1 MSFPSA
7 PVLRAMLVLA
17 ALAAPI
23 SLPAC
28 KHKAETTQAPFTADA
43 ARQRAAELERQLV
56 KQPQNDAAALELAN
70 LQWLHLRA
78 TAKALPTFDRLAARG
93 NPYAQVARM
102 IIADARLDLVTVR
115 SMAHALIKG
124 AAAPGLTPA
133 DVAER
138 AALAELG
145 ARYLGENHG
154 ELPDDDLDFS
164 RFFTEAMALALPV
177 AVTQPL
183 QSQRAGIARRL
194 DQPYLAYY
202 DAQGCVRA
210 WQVGKVEGHLEAF
223 ELRRA
228 AADPAAFEPDPQAVL
243 TPLSCVVRTWNPTP
257 RAGMRRMRSY
267 LDVPGEQLT
276 LSISSQEAIRVY
288 LDGAPI
294 HRSDRSDRWP
304 RGDNTLELTLKPGLH
319 RLDVHTAVPR
329 EKVWVLVRATDHR
342 GQAVP
347 ASAEAKSPLAPAFTG
362 QPVRPRSP
370 FFPYAQGPIAG
381 PSYAPLRMLLAA
393 SDAMADANSDDAE
406 GFIKAL
412 RHAGPNFAEGELLV
426 AAFETGD
433 PTRDRSTSTARQRA
447 AIERALAIDPN
458 LARARIRLL
467 EMGLERGETSEV
479 LDAVTALGDK
489 ALRNVPGEL
498 LRYQA
503 YLARGNEFQS
513 DAALARAAAIH
524 PEHCAV
530 LKAQRVVAQRRGD
543 VAAEDALAAKV
554 ETCPGTTG
562 TRARLAAR
570 RGRRDEARALYKKL
584 LDRTPD
590 DVDVMA
596 ELAELAIS
604 DDKLDEAL
612 GYRRKILGL
621 NPYATSM
628 HVAIADLQARMG
640 DPAAARASVGEALV
654 RVPQSMAMWQVAQ
667 NIGIP
672 DDLEA
677 LRVDGLPIVAAY
689 RAGKHDHAGVGEVLV
704 LDRSVT
710 RVYPDGSQRHIIHT
724 ITELRSKEAIDRYGE
739 IEPREGTRTLT
750 LHSIKAD
757 GRVFEP
763 ESIPEKDGLSLRGL
777 QIGDFV
783 EYEFMFE
790 REELGL
796 LPGYVDLSTFR
807 FQSPETPFHISE
819 MIVAH
824 PSDMPLKA
832 ELRAGAPQAVV
843 TRLAAAAGQGEL
855 TVQHWRVDRSPR
867 LGVEP
872 QMRNSL
878 FEVPS
883 VRVYSDVDTAAWLS
897 ALGLRI
903 YTGQRSNLELRQ
915 LTRKLIAG
923 KTSPRARLEALHRW
937 VVENVEEVGEL
948 TVPATL
954 TLSARK
960 GSGMI
965 LLKTM
970 LREAGL
976 RAELW
981 IARDNFGAD
990 LKPGGNPLFESYDSP
1005 YLAVWTGD
1013 GETPTMVITGSK
1025 VLPLGYLVP
1034 GLSGAAGFRIPL
1046 SESDKAPGAVRFP
1059 VRPAALADRRSYRVR
1074 LELGRDGSGRVEG
1087 SIELQGMEAAA
1098 WRDVLRNLDRDRIN
1112 DGFERAELSVLF
1124 PGATVE
1130 LADLQ
1135 IEQEKQLDAP
1145 LRLHFQGGIRGAL
1158 VAQGGELLMR
1168 AATVPLN
1175 VGLGYTALPER
1186 KTGYAI
1192 PYAPLLDAEV
1202 TIQIAGAKFTGTP
1215 SAETIDTPQGSYH
1228 RSVELGAEG
1237 LTVRT
1242 RATLG
1247 TGVFGP
1253 EVYPALASLTRR
1265 VKAAEDQVI
1274 RAR

>member
-1 MSFPSA
+1 
-7 PVLRAMLVLA
+7 MLALA
-17 ALAAPI
+17 ALAAPL
-23 SLPAC
+23 SLAAC
-28 KHKAETTQAPFTADA
+28 KHKGETTHAPFTADA
-43 ARQRAAELERQLV
+43 AKARAAELEKQLARN
-56 KQPQNDAAALELAN
+56 PQDDVAALELAS
-70 LQWLHLRA
+70 LQWLHLRQ
-78 TAKALPTFDRLAARG
+78 TARAVPTFDRLAAKD
-93 NPYAQVARM
+93 NPYAQLARM
-102 IIADARLDLVTVR
+102 LIADARLDLATVR
-115 SMAHALIKG
+115 AMAHALIKG
-124 AAAPGLTPA
+124 AAKPGLPSQ
-133 DVAER
+133 VQAER

-164 RFFTEAMALALPV
+164 RFFAEVERLPLPV
-177 AVTQPL
+177 AVSQPL
-183 QSQRAGIARRL
+183 LSQRAAIARRL
-194 DQPYLAYY
+194 DQPYLGYY

-210 WQVGKVEGHLEAF
+210 WSVGKVEGHLEAF

-228 AADPAAFEPDPQAVL
+228 AADPGAFEADPQAVL
-243 TPLSCVVRTWNPTP
+243 TPLSCVVRTWNPTA
-257 RAGMRRMRSY
+257 RAGMRRMRSF
-267 LDVPGEQLT
+267 LNVPGEQLT
-276 LSISSQEAIRVY
+276 LDISSQEAVRVY
-288 LDGAPI
+288 LDGALI

-304 RGDNTLELTLKPGLH
+304 RGDNTLVMAVKPGVH

-329 EKVWVLVRATDHR
+329 EKVWVLVRATDHA
-342 GQAVP
+342 GKAVP
-347 ASAEAKSPLAPAFTG
+347 ASATATGAAAPAFTG
-362 QPVRPRSP
+362 PAVRPASP
-370 FFPYAQGPIAG
+370 FFPYDKGPLAG

-412 RHAGPNFAEGELLV
+412 RHAGPSFAEGELLV

-433 PTRDRSTSTARQRA
+433 PTRDRGASTARQRA
-447 AIERALAIDPN
+447 AIERALAIDP
-458 LARARIRLL
+458 RIRLL

-479 LDAVTALGDK
+479 LDALTALGKD
-489 ALRNVPGEL
+489 ALRGVPGEL

-503 YLARGNEFQS
+503 FLARGNEFQS
-513 DAALARAAAIH
+513 DAALARAAALH

-530 LKAQRVVAQRRGD
+530 LKAQRGVAQRRGD
-543 VAAEDALAAKV
+543 VAAEDTLAAKV

-584 LDRTPD
+584 LERTPD
-590 DVDVMA
+590 DVEVMA
-596 ELAELAIS
+596 ELADLAVS
-604 DDKLDEAL
+604 DDKIDEAL
-612 GYRRKILGL
+612 AYRRQILGL

-628 HVAIADLQARMG
+628 HVAIADLQASKG
-640 DPAAARASVGEALV
+640 DAAGARASVNEAIA
-654 RVPQSMAMWQVAQ
+654 RVPQSMAVWQVAQ

-689 RAGKHDHAGVGEVLV
+689 RATKHDNEGVGEVLV

-739 IEPREGTRTLT
+739 MEIREGTRTLT

-807 FQSPETPFHISE
+807 FQSADTPFHISE

-824 PSDMPLKA
+824 PKSMALKA
-832 ELRAGAPQAVV
+832 EARAGAPQAKV
-843 TRLAAAAGQGEL
+843 TQMSTPQGEL
-855 TVQHWRVDRSPR
+855 TVSHWRVDRSPR

-878 FEVPS
+878 FEIPS
-883 VRVYSDVDTAAWLS
+883 VRVYSEVDTAAWLS

-915 LTRKLIAG
+915 LTRKLITG
-923 KTSPRARLEALHRW
+923 KTTARARLEALHRW
-937 VVENVEEVGEL
+937 VVENIEEVGEL

-990 LKPGGNPLFESYDSP
+990 LKPAGNPLFESYDSP
-1005 YLAVWTGD
+1005 YLAVWTGE
-1013 GETPTMVITGSK
+1013 GEAPVMVITGSK
-1025 VLPLGYLVP
+1025 VLPIGYLVP

-1046 SESDKAPGAVRFP
+1046 NENDPAPGSVKFP
-1059 VRPAALADRRSYRVR
+1059 TRPAALADRRSYRMK
-1074 LELGRDGSGRVEG
+1074 LELGRDGTGRVEG
-1087 SIELQGMEAAA
+1087 TIELQGMEAAA

-1145 LRLHFQGGIRGAL
+1145 LRLVFTGGIRGAV

-1168 AATVPLN
+1168 AAIVPLN

-1202 TIQIAGAKFTGTP
+1202 TIQIAGAKFTATP
-1215 SAETIDTPQGSYH
+1215 SAETITTPQGSYK
-1228 RSVELGAEG
+1228 RSVEATSEG
-1237 LTVRT
+1237 LTIRT
-1242 RATLG
+1242 AATLS

-1253 EVYPALASLTRR
+1253 EVYPALASLTRK

>member
-1 MSFPSA
+1 
-7 PVLRAMLVLA
+7 MLALA

-23 SLPAC
+23 SLSAC
-28 KHKAETTQAPFTADA
+28 KHRGEATTAPFTESA
-43 ARQRAAELERQLV
+43 AKARASELEKHLARH
-56 KQPQNDAAALELAN
+56 PDDDPAALELAS

-78 TAKALPTFDRLAARG
+78 TAKAVPTFDRLASKG
-93 NPYAQVARM
+93 NPYAQLARLL
-102 IIADARLDLVTVR
+102 IADARLDLATVR
-115 SMAHALIKG
+115 TQAQALIKG
-124 AAAPGLTPA
+124 AGKPGLGPA
-133 DVAER
+133 DAAER
-138 AALAELG
+138 AALAELA

-154 ELPDDDLDFS
+154 ELPDDDVNFS
-164 RFFTEAMALALPV
+164 RFFAEVERTPLPV
-177 AVTQPL
+177 AVSQPL
-183 QSQRAGIARRL
+183 LSQRASIARRL
-194 DQPYLAYY
+194 DQPYLGYY

-228 AADPAAFEPDPQAVL
+228 AADPGAFEVDPEAVL
-243 TPLSCVVRTWNPTP
+243 TPLSCVVRTWNPTS

-267 LDVPGEQLT
+267 LSVPGEQLT
-276 LSISSQEAIRVY
+276 LTISSQEAVRVY

-304 RGDNTLELTLKPGLH
+304 RGDNTLVMTVKPGVH

-329 EKVWVLVRATDHR
+329 EKVWVLVRATDHA
-342 GQAVP
+342 GKAVP
-347 ASAEAKSPLAPAFTG
+347 ASATATGAAAPPFTG
-362 QPVRPRSP
+362 LPVRPASP
-370 FFPYAQGPIAG
+370 FFPYERGPLAG
-381 PSYAPLRMLLAA
+381 PGYAPLRMFLAA

-412 RHAGPNFAEGELLV
+412 RHAGPSFAEGELLV

-433 PTRDRSTSTARQRA
+433 PSRDRGASTARQRA
-447 AIERALAIDPN
+447 AIERALALDPG
-458 LARARIRLL
+458 LARAGIRLL

-479 LDAVTALGDK
+479 LDALTALGKD

-498 LRYQA
+498 LRHAA

-513 DAALARAAAIH
+513 DAALARAAAMH
-524 PEHCAV
+524 PDHCAV
-530 LKAQRVVAQRRGD
+530 LRAQRGVAQRRGD
-543 VAAEDALAAKV
+543 VAAEDALAVKV

-562 TRARLAAR
+562 VRAQLAAR
-570 RGRRDEARALYKKL
+570 RGRHDEARALYQKL
-584 LDRTPD
+584 LARTPD

-596 ELAELAIS
+596 ELAELAVS
-604 DDKLDEAL
+604 DGKLDEAL
-612 GYRRKILGL
+612 AYRRQILAL

-628 HVAIADLQARMG
+628 HVAIADLQASKG
-640 DPAAARASVGEALV
+640 DAAGARASVGEALA
-654 RVPQSMAMWQVAQ
+654 RVPQSMAVWQVAQ

-677 LRVDGLPIVAAY
+677 LRVDGLPIVQAY
-689 RAGKHDHAGVGEVLV
+689 RAAKLGHDGVGEVLV

-739 IEPREGTRTLT
+739 MEIREGTRTLT

-763 ESIPEKDGLSLRGL
+763 ESIPEKEGLSLRGL

-807 FQSPETPFHISE
+807 FQSPDTPFHISE

-824 PSDMPLKA
+824 PKSMALKA
-832 ELRAGAPQAVV
+832 EARAGAPQPKV
-843 TRLAAAAGQGEL
+843 TQMSTPQGEL
-855 TVQHWRVDRSPR
+855 TVSHWRVDRSPR

-878 FEVPS
+878 YEVPS
-883 VRVYSDVDTAAWLS
+883 VRVYSEVDTADWLS

-923 KTSPRARLEALHRW
+923 KKTARARLEAVHRW

-960 GSGMI
+960 GSGML

-970 LREAGL
+970 LREAGV

-990 LKPGGNPLFESYDSP
+990 LKPDGNPLFESYDSP
-1005 YLAVWTGD
+1005 YLAVWTGEGD
-1013 GETPTMVITGSK
+1013 APIMVITGSK

-1046 SESDKAPGAVRFP
+1046 SEGDPAPGSVKFP
-1059 VRPAALADRRSYRVR
+1059 ARPAALADRRSYRVK
-1074 LELGRDGSGRVEG
+1074 LELGRDGTGRVEG

-1145 LRLHFQGGIRGAL
+1145 LRLVFSGGIRGAV

-1192 PYAPLLDAEV
+1192 PYAPLLDTEV
-1202 TIQIAGAKFTGTP
+1202 TIQIAGAKFTAMP
-1215 SAETIDTPQGSYH
+1215 SAEKIETPQGTYT
-1228 RSVELGAEG
+1228 RSVAAGGEG
-1237 LTVRT
+1237 LTIRT
-1242 RATLG
+1242 TATLQ

-1253 EVYPALASLTRR
+1253 EVYPALAGLTRR
-1265 VKAAEDQVI
+1265 IKAAEDQVI